1 MTTPD
6 KVTQELRNIENQI
19 DCLYQSNPLVNLPF
33 ATAAWHLLTTAEEDM
48 LIQQVISLNQRTGA
62 QLLYDVNMLST
73 EFATNLE
80 YSMLWLHCTCTP
92 GGQIPSVYDTEL
104 REASMDLLTLG
115 KKYASVV
122 FTFTCASRDVFK
134 LKLQGSTIQPVGNV
148 FDNLQYTAYNYLIDS
163 YHAQILVSLANY
175 GDYPIDAIT
184 HSLRIDDNSFRYK
197 LNPRMVSDMVAF
209 HQPTFDSMFSL
220 PEEWKFTSYS
230 LGEFRKV
237 FEAICGISHI
247 HTTAR
252 HIAMSRNRV
261 NEATIIYIECCD
273 DFLRRI
279 INYSRV
285 SESVV
290 RNILDD
296 LTYGNKGIEKPE
308 PRLQPLIKLTSNTY
322 ALVPNLW
329 ICMSAENSVTTL
341 LNKCSSNRK
350 AYLELTTRKE
360 ELMRNRI
367 INRLTDASVR
377 TVCGE
382 VSGLPDVDLAI
393 IRDAEKTA
401 LLLELKWFIAPVIAR
416 EIIEKSE
423 EIEKGISQVRELECA
438 FANNSEP
445 LLNKLKIDSSYR
457 LKGVVVSE
465 NWIGDA
471 RVQSAEVPVIQSDH
485 LIERLNAVS
494 PLQSTIEWL
503 KARKYLPTE
512 GEHFRVEEQAITI
525 GDWTLNAPTVDIL
538 TREAFFPL

>member
-1 MTTPD
+1 MTTIDRVPP
-6 KVTQELRNIENQI
+6 ELRHIERQM
-19 DCLYQSNPLVNLPF
+19 DSLYKSNPLVNLPF
-33 ATAAWHLLTTAEEDM
+33 ATTAWHLLATAEVDM
-48 LIQQVISLNQRTGA
+48 LLEQIISLNQRKGA
-62 QLLYDVNMLST
+62 QLLYDVNILST

-92 GGQIPSVYDTEL
+92 GGQIPSVYDNEL
-104 REASMDLLTLG
+104 RDASMDLLTLG

-134 LKLQGSTIQPVGNV
+134 LELHGSTIQPVGNM

-163 YHAQILVSLANY
+163 YHAQKLFSLTNY
-175 GDYPIDAIT
+175 SDYPIDAIA
-184 HSLRIDDNSFRYK
+184 HSLRIENNSFRCK
-197 LNPRMVSDMVAF
+197 LNPRIVSDMVTF

-237 FEAICGISHI
+237 FEAICAISHI

-252 HIAMSRNRV
+252 NIAMSRSRLDK
-261 NEATIIYIECCD
+261 ATSIYIECCD

-279 INYSRV
+279 IDYSSV
-285 SESVV
+285 AESVV

-308 PRLQPLIKLTSNTY
+308 PRLQPLIKLTSDTY

-341 LNKCSSNRK
+341 LNKCSSDRK
-350 AYLELTTRKE
+350 AYLELATSKE

-367 INRLTDASVR
+367 INRLTDASAR
-377 TVCGE
+377 TVFGE
-382 VSGLPDVDLAI
+382 VLGLPDIDLAI

-401 LLLELKWFIAPVIAR
+401 LLLELKWFIAPAIAR
-416 EIIEKSE
+416 EIIEKCE
-423 EIEKGISQVRELECA
+423 EIEKGISQVIELKRA
-438 FANNSEP
+438 FTNNSEP

-457 LKGVVVSE
+457 IEGVVVSE

-471 RVQSAEVPVIQSDH
+471 RVQSAEIPVIQSDH
-485 LIERLNAVS
+485 LIEKLNTVS
-494 PLQSTIEWL
+494 TLQSAIEWL
-503 KARKYLPTE
+503 KARKYLPAE
-512 GEHFRVEEQAITI
+512 GEHFSVGEDTI
-525 GDWTLNAPTVDIL
+525 EIGRWTLNAPTVDIL
-538 TREAFFPL
+538 AREPFFPL